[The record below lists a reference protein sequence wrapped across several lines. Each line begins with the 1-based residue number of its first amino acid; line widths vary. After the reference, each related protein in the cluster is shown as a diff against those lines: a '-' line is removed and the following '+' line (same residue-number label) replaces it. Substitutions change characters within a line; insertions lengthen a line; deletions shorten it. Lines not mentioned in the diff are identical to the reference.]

1 MDDTIE
7 KGCNPRKDGLQ
18 PFFFI
23 LHYHNYL
30 IYTFYYSISCIST
43 LL

>member
-18 PFFFI
+18 PFI
-23 LHYHNYL
+23 PYYY
-30 IYTFYYSISCIST
+30 IYDRVKIT
-43 LL
+43 LSYTLGE

>member
-18 PFFFI
+18 PFI
-23 LHYHNYL
+23 PYYY
-30 IYTFYYSISCIST
+30 IYMIE
-43 LL
+43 LR

>member
-18 PFFFI
+18 PFI
-23 LHYHNYL
+23 PYYY
-30 IYTFYYSISCIST
+30 IYE
-43 LL
+43 LR

>member
-18 PFFFI
+18 AFI
-23 LHYHNYL
+23 P
-30 IYTFYYSISCIST
+30 YYYKYDRVKIT
-43 LL
+43 L